1 MRRRLLALT
10 VVAGLA
16 LGGCGIP
23 DNTAVVPLG
32 PGPSTGVSSGSELAP
47 PRSTRADTSDKAQ
60 FVENYLEA
68 AAGDFAGAADRVKQ
82 FLSPDTAGTFKAPS
96 DIKVVRPVEDPLVE
110 PGSPVVKLKV
120 REVGTLRQ
128 KGYIEPSPDDRE
140 IEYEFELLEIE
151 GKPGWFVAKAPP
163 ALLLSDEALDQFYAR
178 RTIYFWNS
186 EHTGLVPDLR
196 YMPLSMP
203 TEQQPTTIVDWLISG
218 PAPWL
223 AGVVDPLPEGT
234 KQIGN
239 VPAVSNNTLQV
250 NLSGQAVP
258 PDDSRALDRLQLQL
272 RWSLRPNLPG
282 NLDLSVEHQQTKR
295 YAGTDYQ
302 PRNAAYRAVASPERF
317 VVYGGVV
324 HRLARSYLADQPVPA
339 IAPAANRNVRMAA
352 LATAGNRSFAALVVN
367 ESNSRQVL
375 RAGVAGTGE
384 QASLRRI
391 PLPAPIG
398 RPVWAKSPAGTD
410 AGTIGL
416 VTAGGRLYRFNANG
430 SGLSQVEWPGGPGN
444 ITAVAVAPDAHRV
457 ALLAGG
463 RLYLAALS
471 SSDDGTQLS
480 VPHVVRT
487 VLRDLTAVA
496 WGSESLLVVSGVRPE
511 SQRVAMMDVS
521 IDGAGQTDR
530 LADLGSNPVTYL
542 STVTAD
548 PSREATPPAVA
559 YVLNGDAYDEVDP
572 DQLEVGDLAD
582 PPANPPAGVLPSAPF
597 FIN

>member
-1 MRRRLLALT
+1 MKRRLIALT
-10 VVAGLA
+10 AVAGLV

-23 DNTAVVPLG
+23 DETAVVPLG

-47 PRSTRADTSDKAQ
+47 PRSSRTDTTDKAQ
-60 FVENYLEA
+60 FVENYLAA
-68 AAGDFAGAADRVKQ
+68 AAGDFAGAADRVEQ
-82 FLSPDTAGTFKAPS
+82 FLSPDAAATFKAPPE
-96 DIKVVRPVEDPLVE
+96 IKVVRPVEDPLVE
-110 PGSPVVKLKV
+110 PGSGVVKLKV

-128 KGYIEPSPDDRE
+128 KGYIETSPDDRE
-140 IEYEFELLEIE
+140 IQYQFELREIE
-151 GKPGWFVAKAPP
+151 GKSGWFVEKAPP

-178 RTIYFWNS
+178 RTIYFWNA

-196 YMPLSMP
+196 YMPLSVP
-203 TEQQPTTIVDWLISG
+203 PEQQPTVIVDWLISG

-258 PDDSRALDRLQLQL
+258 AEEPGALDRLQKQL

-282 NLDLSVEHQQTKR
+282 TLELSVEHQAQK
-295 YAGTDYQ
+295 YVGDDFL
-302 PRNAAYRAVASPERF
+302 PENAAYRPVADPERF
-317 VVYGGVV
+317 VIYGGVV
-324 HRLARSYLADQPVPA
+324 RRLARSNLAGQAVPL
-339 IAPAANRNVRMAA
+339 IAPAANRSVRMAA
-352 LATAGNRSFAALVVN
+352 FATTGDRSYAALVVSEPN
-367 ESNSRQVL
+367 GRQVL
-375 RAGVAGTGE
+375 RAGAARTGE
-384 QASLRRI
+384 HASLRRI

-398 RPVWAKSPAGTD
+398 RPVWATSPGGTD
-410 AGTIGL
+410 AGTVGL
-416 VTAGGRLYRFNANG
+416 VTASGRLYSFNANG
-430 SGLSQVEWPGGPGN
+430 SGLSLVEWPSGPGN

-471 SSDDGTQLS
+471 GSEDGTQLS
-480 VPHVVRT
+480 APHVVRT

-496 WGSESLLVVSGVRPE
+496 WGSESLLVVAGVRPD

-559 YVLNGDAYDEVDP
+559 YVLGGAAYDELNP
-572 DQLEVGDLAD
+572 DRLEASDLAD
-582 PPANPPAGVLPSAPF
+582 PPPNPPPGVLPSAPF
-597 FIN
+597 FTN